1 MMERARAH
9 QLTLSDAVS
18 VQLLSIHVVRTA
30 NWRRGASW
38 KVWEKKERQQKM
50 RSSVRRQGL
59 LTTIA
64 EKPVRV

>member
-9 QLTLSDAVS
+9 QLTLSDGVS
-18 VQLLSIHVVRTA
+18 VQLLSIHVRTA